1 MQFRFS
7 SIEPYGLKKKKSTD
21 HQIVYPPNK
30 LHILEIGFK
39 LRFSS
44 LRQFFRTHKSI
55 NFNEKKNKTK
65 IIKVPI
71 SPNLFHLMQMSS
83 DFECIHS
90 VSFSLFLDTQM
101 SLGNGRMESVSCR
114 YFFLFTHIFVVRP
127 IQRAIVWLFV
137 FKFMQKIAS
146 IMIIHIKFAGFI
158 SKRNSSF
165 PLRFFYLFEQEN
177 YA

>member
-1 MQFRFS
+1 MD
-7 SIEPYGLKKKKSTD
+7 LKKKKSTD

-114 YFFLFTHIFVVRP
+114 YSFF
-127 IQRAIVWLFV
+127 
-137 FKFMQKIAS
+137 
-146 IMIIHIKFAGFI
+146 IHPHFCC
-158 SKRNSSF
+158 SSNTKSNCLAF
-165 PLRFFYLFEQEN
+165 CFQIYAEN
-177 YA
+177 CLHYDNPY